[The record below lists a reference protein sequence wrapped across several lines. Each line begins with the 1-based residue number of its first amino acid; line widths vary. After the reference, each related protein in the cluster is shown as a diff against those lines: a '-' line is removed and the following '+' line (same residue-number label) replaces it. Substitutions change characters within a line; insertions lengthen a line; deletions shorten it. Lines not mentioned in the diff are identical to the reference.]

1 MKFKNLCIILGIITL
16 FMGCEKVQT
25 MDSITIEEESKVDK
39 LVICTSGNAHTF
51 KVLDEQREE
60 IEFTRYPSAAVLG
73 DRYIWGELNMPEGN
87 IFVKALEDFSQ
98 ETGIEIEIR
107 FWEEYVGS
115 SDCLQEMVE
124 RGDSLPDAM
133 LFGQYLG
140 YDYIR
145 LAEQG
150 YLLDFTEWIEKDET
164 VLDSEQYY
172 SEVIQGGRIGEKQYI
187 LPILF
192 GMNAMITSESYLSQI
207 GMGIPE
213 EGYTYEAYI
222 HLLEESCIAM
232 RSEPL
237 QEALYETSG
246 MRSIGIYFPSIL
258 TAAAYPS
265 YWDRNG
271 ELLLEK
277 SVLTSILELM
287 NEYYRQEFVSIPDW
301 ESREYYEN
309 CNDMRGKQ
317 RMLRSQNNREICEY
331 VGIYLTGGRCGG
343 TNIYHNLLTD
353 AAYMQSVYEEKGES
367 MVLRGLPTASDPY
380 SYSANIGQMLIGFA
394 GTEYPEAVYEL
405 GRYLMD
411 YEYPVYYGFSV
422 NQEIT
427 ERQLEKMQTTELTVY
442 PDWVWSSVEGG
453 FSTLE
458 EVKEATEH
466 IVPLEEETVAI
477 IEEMLNHIAG
487 AGIPYSPLEYTMY
500 TSMQQGVHNKEYT
513 PEEAAEWLIEHLEEH
528 QEVQENLK
536 PFYDKEYEHML
547 LRWDEGE

>member
-1 MKFKNLCIILGIITL
+1 MEKKRIISLVLGIIVLLTA
-16 FMGCEKVQT
+16 CSVSEEHEVWVE
-25 MDSITIEEESKVDK
+25 EEESRPEK
-39 LVICTSGNAHTF
+39 LIIYASGNGFHFT
-51 KVLDEQREE
+51 LEDETK
-60 IEFTRYPSAAVLG
+60 FSRYPSIAMMG
-73 DRYIWGELNMPEGN
+73 DRMILGELGAPSGN
-87 IFVKALEDFSQ
+87 IFAKALEDFSS
-98 ETGIEIEIR
+98 ETGIEIEVH
-107 FWEEYVGS
+107 FLEEYAGTS
-115 SDCLQEMVE
+115 EGLQEIVE
-124 RGDSLPDAM
+124 SGEPLPDAM
-133 LFGQYLG
+133 LVGRHPR

-150 YLLDFTEWIEKDET
+150 YLLDFTEWIEKDEA

-192 GMNAMITSESYLSQI
+192 GMNAMITSESFLSQI

-309 CNDMRGKQ
+309 CNDMKGKQ
-317 RMLRSQNNREICEY
+317 RMLMSQNNLEICEY
-331 VGIYLTGGRCGG
+331 VGIYLIGGRSGG
-343 TNIYHNLLTD
+343 ANLHNNLLTD
-353 AAYMQSVYEEKGES
+353 AAYMQSVYEEKGGT

-380 SYSANIGQMLIGFA
+380 SYSANISQMLIGFA

-422 NQEIT
+422 NKEIT
-427 ERQLEKMQTTELTVY
+427 GRQLEQMQTTELTVY
-442 PDWVWSSVEGG
+442 PDWVWSSVEGE

-466 IVPLEEETVAI
+466 IAPLEEETVAI

-528 QEVQENLK
+528 QEVQANLK

-547 LRWDEGE
+547 LRWEKGE

>member
-1 MKFKNLCIILGIITL
+1 MKKIISIALGIMLLLTACAVL
-16 FMGCEKVQT
+16 EEQESG
-25 MDSITIEEESKVDK
+25 IEIDEANKPEK
-39 LVICTSGNAHTF
+39 LVIYASGISHSFN
-51 KVLDEQREE
+51 LSDEQEV
-60 IEFTRYPSAAVLG
+60 IEFTRYPSNAVIG
-73 DRYIWGELNMPEGN
+73 ERRIPGELEAPSGN
-87 IFVKALEDFSQ
+87 IFAKALEDFSN
-98 ETGIEIEIR
+98 ETGIEIEVH
-107 FWEEYVGS
+107 FLEEYAGT
-115 SDCLQEMVE
+115 SDGLQEIVE
-124 RGDSLPDAM
+124 SGEPLPDAM
-133 LFGQYLG
+133 LVGRHPR

-150 YLLDFTEWIEKDET
+150 YLLDFTEWIEEDEA

-192 GMNAMITSESYLSQI
+192 GMNAMITSESFLSQI

-213 EGYTYEAYI
+213 EGYTYEAYV

-232 RSEPL
+232 QSEPL

-246 MRSIGIYFPSIL
+246 MRSVGIYFPSIL

-287 NEYYRQEFVSIPDW
+287 NEYYRQEFASIPDW

-309 CNDMRGKQ
+309 CNDMKAKQ
-317 RMLRSQNNREICEY
+317 AMLLSQNNQEICEY
-331 VGIYLTGGRCGG
+331 VGIYLIGGRSGG
-343 TNIYHNLLTD
+343 ANLHNNLLTD
-353 AAYMQSVYEEKGES
+353 AAYMQSVYEEKGET

-380 SYSANIGQMLIGFA
+380 SYSANISQMLIGFA

-427 ERQLEKMQTTELTVY
+427 GRQLEQMQTTELTVY
-442 PDWVWSSVEGG
+442 PDWAWSSVEGQYR
-453 FSTLE
+453 SLE

-466 IVPLEEETVAI
+466 IAPLEEETVAI
-477 IEEMLNHIAG
+477 IEEMLSHIAG
-487 AGIPYSPLEYTMY
+487 AGIPYAPLEYTMY
-500 TSMQQGVHNKEYT
+500 TSMLHGVQNKEYT

-528 QEVQENLK
+528 QEVQANLK
-536 PFYDKEYEHML
+536 PFYDKEYERML
-547 LRWDEGE
+547 LRREEGE